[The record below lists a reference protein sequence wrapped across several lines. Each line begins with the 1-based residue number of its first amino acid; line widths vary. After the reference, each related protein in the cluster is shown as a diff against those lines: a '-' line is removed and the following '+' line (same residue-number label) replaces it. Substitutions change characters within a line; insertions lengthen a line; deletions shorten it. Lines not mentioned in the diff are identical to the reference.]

1 MVLPGVIATDVALGQ
16 SALSVQNGRSAL
28 IGLSGLTGQSALIE
42 RSGLIEQI
50 ALIAPMRKVGTVVV
64 AVVARVDG
72 AQTVPRARTVR
83 SSTPIPMLPSLP
95 PMSRFP

>member
-28 IGLSGLTGQSALIE
+28 IGLTGQSALIE

-72 AQTVPRARTVR
+72 VQTAPRARTVR
-83 SSTPIPMLPSLP
+83 FSTPIPMLLSLP